1 MIIQLVLNTEHIM
14 NHDHI
19 GTYRDKHNVNEL
31 SKAHVWL
38 ENILP
43 PFEEPLFGRL
53 KLSIVSP
60 ATCHIKK
67 CQKKDK
73 QTMCIIVH
81 IYIYTYIKH
90 ILKNMAAEELAFD
103 IKPSRCKRIM
113 AELSAQE
120 QP

>member
-1 MIIQLVLNTEHIM
+1 MDVTSVAGVAGDLAVWCATVVHHKKGVHNFPPFLAAMIIQHVLNTEHIM

-19 GTYRDKHNVNEL
+19 GTYRDKHNVNEP

-73 QTMCIIVH
+73 QTMCII
-81 IYIYTYIKH
+81 
-90 ILKNMAAEELAFD
+90 
-103 IKPSRCKRIM
+103 
-113 AELSAQE
+113 
-120 QP
+120 